1 MKVKEESLLATFA
14 VLGIAAALAYLGS
27 DHAHADWSSITLQI
41 DWLRD
46 GEGKDRGYSC
56 FREIAVDAGFGAL
69 HDCGLQAT
77 TQPGPAPH
85 GLAGVDQRIHGDG
98 MEEVAELDQ
107 VALLQRRAT
116 HRQPPRMDI

>member
-1 MKVKEESLLATFA
+1 MPGS
-14 VLGIAAALAYLGS
+14 VLFMIVGS
-27 DHAHADWSSITLQI
+27 K
-41 DWLRD
+41 R
-46 GEGKDRGYSC
+46 R
-56 FREIAVDAGFGAL
+56 RN
-69 HDCGLQAT
+69 
-77 TQPGPAPH
+77 PAPPRH